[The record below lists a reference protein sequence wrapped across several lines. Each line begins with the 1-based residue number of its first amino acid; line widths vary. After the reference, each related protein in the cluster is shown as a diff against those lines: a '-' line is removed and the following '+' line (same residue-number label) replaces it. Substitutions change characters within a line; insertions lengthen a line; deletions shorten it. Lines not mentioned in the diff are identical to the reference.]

1 MPILSHVLLEARK
14 DQLIVSATDL
24 DLAVSSEHKEG
35 CEVLKDGALAVS
47 ARHLY
52 EIVRALPEQQ
62 VTLKKAHNNYLE
74 LRSGPS
80 EFRIVGL
87 PAEDFPALPRF
98 EKVPFGDIDPKLLLD
113 MVERTFFAV
122 STDETRYNLNGVF
135 LELIAETRK
144 IRMVATDGHRLAYID
159 RALGGEI
166 QGLTSGVII
175 PRKALGELKRLL
187 EEEDAD
193 ELELAFQGNS
203 GLVRKKGVTLSMRLI
218 EGEFPSYRQVIPRE
232 AKVHLVLPAEPLAH
246 ALRRVAV
253 LSTEQTRAVKLD
265 LTPGLL
271 RLSSSNPDLGQ
282 AHEELD
288 VDYAG
293 EPVQI
298 AFNARY
304 LLDAISVLGSKELRL
319 SLQDPLSPARIVPTD
334 DEDSLAVVMPM
345 RA

>member
-1 MPILSHVLLEARK
+1 
-14 DQLIVSATDL
+14 
-24 DLAVSSEHKEG
+24 
-35 CEVLKDGALAVS
+35 
-47 ARHLY
+47 
-52 EIVRALPEQQ
+52 
-62 VTLKKAHNNYLE
+62 
-74 LRSGPS
+74 
-80 EFRIVGL
+80 
-87 PAEDFPALPRF
+87 
-98 EKVPFGDIDPKLLLD
+98 
-113 MVERTFFAV
+113 
-122 STDETRYNLNGVF
+122 
-135 LELIAETRK
+135 
-144 IRMVATDGHRLAYID
+144 
-159 RALGGEI
+159 
-166 QGLTSGVII
+166 VII

-193 ELELAFQGNS
+193 ELELGFQGNS

-232 AKVHLVLPAEPLAH
+232 AKVQLVLPAEPLAH

-265 LTPGLL
+265 LSAGLL

-282 AHEELD
+282 AQEELD

-334 DEDSLAVVMPM
+334 DEDTLAVVMPM